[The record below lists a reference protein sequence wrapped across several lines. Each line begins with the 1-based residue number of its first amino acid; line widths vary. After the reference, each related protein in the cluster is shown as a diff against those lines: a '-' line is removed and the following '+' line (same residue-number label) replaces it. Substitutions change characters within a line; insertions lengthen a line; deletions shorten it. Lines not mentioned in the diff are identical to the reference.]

1 MLDPFQTLAATQCEI
16 RFSVTPRMTK
26 QNGNYNS
33 TKKRVLEIFQ
43 DQEWFD
49 VPTIARKVGIRPV
62 RRAYTYLAHLE
73 DLGLLVRSRDVLRK
87 LHFQITP
94 RGVERLQWLR
104 SQDGPTALEQLL
116 APFLRKQ

>member
-1 MLDPFQTLAATQCEI
+1 
-16 RFSVTPRMTK
+16 
-26 QNGNYNS
+26 
-33 TKKRVLEIFQ
+33 
-43 DQEWFD
+43 
-49 VPTIARKVGIRPV
+49 
-62 RRAYTYLAHLE
+62 LE